1 MFAQEELIE
10 RKLKYV
16 QNVLTSRD
24 EKAKSNGS
32 RPYLQMAIDGGE
44 DQKRH

>member
-1 MFAQEELIE
+1 MSAQEELKE

-24 EKAKSNGS
+24 EKVKSDGS
-32 RPYLQMAIDGGE
+32 RPYLQMASDGGE